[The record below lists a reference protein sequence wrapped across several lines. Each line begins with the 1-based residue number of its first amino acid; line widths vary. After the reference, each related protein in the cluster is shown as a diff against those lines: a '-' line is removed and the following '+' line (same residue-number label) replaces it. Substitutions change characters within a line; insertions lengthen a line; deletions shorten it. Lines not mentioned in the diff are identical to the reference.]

1 MMEGGASE
9 LAEVTERADC
19 WEEDV
24 KKDAMVELD
33 VDVNSVGARDVK
45 SVSVSSKVGIE
56 KSESEGI
63 YSLLVIVMEKG
74 LLRIFHRSYS
84 TRETVKV

>member
-24 KKDAMVELD
+24 DKDAMVELD

-45 SVSVSSKVGIE
+45 SVSVSSIVGIE
-56 KSESEGI
+56 KSESEE
-63 YSLLVIVMEKG
+63 S
-74 LLRIFHRSYS
+74 
-84 TRETVKV
+84 